1 VNNMNTLFQ
10 ANKAIVYFTIMALVL
25 LFVGLNQSWAL
36 ALGIINMSLISAIM
50 ALGVNIQWGYAGLMN
65 VGIMG
70 FAALGGVSVVLIAQQ
85 PVTEAVDAGGIKML
99 IALIMGAA
107 TITAGILLNRRGVN
121 KWLIAAIVV
130 TGYLFTRYYFS
141 EAADI
146 IEKVDPAITGYL
158 GGFGLPIAF
167 SWIVGGVIAAG
178 AAWWVGK
185 ITLGLR
191 TDYLAIATLGI
202 SEIILYVIKNEDWF
216 VRGLKNVYGLPRPVP
231 YEVDMQQSEWF
242 QNVVTWIH
250 KSELQLLSQTEQ
262 IDKLSDYV
270 REAAVVFVKLCY
282 SGLFIAIL
290 VALIVLSNLALNSP
304 WGRKVRAIRDNEV
317 AASAMGKDIK
327 RQHLQIFVL
336 GSAIVGIAGA
346 LLVTYDGI
354 FIPTA
359 YLPLRFT
366 FLIWVMVI
374 LGGSGNNMGSV
385 LGAFIIWF
393 IWIQSGPMGLWF
405 VEMLSNNMSEG
416 STSLEFIEDRVHY
429 LRLVFMGS
437 ILLLIMRFS
446 PSGLLPEKNKE
457 LQFCC
462 KWLLH

>member
-1 VNNMNTLFQ
+1 MNSIFQ
-10 ANKAIVYFTIMALVL
+10 ANRAIIYFAVMSMILI
-25 LFVGLNQSWAL
+25 FVGFNQSWAL

-85 PVTEAVDAGGIKML
+85 PVTEAIDAGGIKMFL
-99 IALIMGAA
+99 ALIMGAV
-107 TITAGILLNRRGVN
+107 TIIGGIFLNRSGVN
-121 KWLIAAIVV
+121 KWFTAFLVV
-130 TGYLFTRYYFS
+130 IGYLITRHYFS
-141 EAADI
+141 EAADL

-158 GGFGLPIAF
+158 GGFGLPVAL
-167 SWIVGGVIAAG
+167 SWIVGGLAAAG
-178 AAWWVGK
+178 AAWWIGK

-231 YEVDMQQSEWF
+231 YEVDMQQSELF
-242 QNVVTWIH
+242 QNFIAWFH
-250 KSELQLLSQTEQ
+250 RSDLQLLSQADQ
-262 IDKLSDYV
+262 IERLGDYV
-270 REAAVVFVKLCY
+270 RESAVVFVKLCY

-290 VALIVLSNLALNSP
+290 VALIILSNLALNSP

-327 RQHLQIFVL
+327 KQHLQIFVL
-336 GSAIVGIAGA
+336 GSAIVGVAGA

-354 FIPTA
+354 FIPTG
-359 YLPLRFT
+359 YVPLRFT

-393 IWIQSGPMGLWF
+393 IWIQSGPIGLWV
-405 VEMLSNNMSEG
+405 VERLGDSMLEG
-416 STSLEFIEDRVHY
+416 SNSLEFIEDRVHY
-429 LRLVFMGS
+429 LRLVFMGA
-437 ILLLIMRFS
+437 ILLVIMRFS

-457 LQFCC
+457 L
-462 KWLLH
+462 

>member
-1 VNNMNTLFQ
+1 MNNMNTLFQ

-99 IALIMGAA
+99 IALIMGVA

-158 GGFGLPIAF
+158 GGFGFPIAF

-429 LRLVFMGS
+429 LRLVFMGT

-457 LQFCC
+457 L
-462 KWLLH
+462 

>member
-1 VNNMNTLFQ
+1 MKTFFQ
-10 ANKAIVYFTIMALVL
+10 ANKAVVYFSIMAVVL

-85 PVTEAVDAGGIKML
+85 PVAEAVDAGGIKMF

-107 TITAGILLNRRGVN
+107 TITAGILLNRRGIN
-121 KWLIAAIVV
+121 KWLITAIVV
-130 TGYLFTRYYFS
+130 IGYLFTRYYFS

-242 QNVVTWIH
+242 QNFIAWIH
-250 KSELQLLSQTEQ
+250 KSELQLLSQSDQ

-290 VALIVLSNLALNSP
+290 VSLIVLSNLALNSP

-336 GSAIVGIAGA
+336 GSAIVGVAGA

-405 VEMLSNNMSEG
+405 VEMLSNNMAEG
-416 STSLEFIEDRVHY
+416 SSSLEFIEDRVHY
-429 LRLVFMGS
+429 LRLVFMGA

-446 PSGLLPEKNKE
+446 PSGLLPEKNKQ
-457 LQFCC
+457 L
-462 KWLLH
+462 

>member
-1 VNNMNTLFQ
+1 MKTFFQ
-10 ANKAIVYFTIMALVL
+10 ANKVIAYFTIMALVL

-85 PVTEAVDAGGIKML
+85 PVTEAVDAGGIKMF
-99 IALIMGAA
+99 IALIMGAV
-107 TITAGILLNRRGVN
+107 TITAGILLNRRGIN
-121 KWLIAAIVV
+121 KWLITVIVV
-130 TGYLFTRYYFS
+130 IGYLFTRYYFS

-242 QNVVTWIH
+242 QNFIAWIH
-250 KSELQLLSQTEQ
+250 KSELQLLSQSDK

-290 VALIVLSNLALNSP
+290 VSLILLSNLALNSP

-336 GSAIVGIAGA
+336 GSAIVGVAGA

-405 VEMLSNNMSEG
+405 VEMLSNNFAEG
-416 STSLEFIEDRVHY
+416 SSSLEFIEDRVHY

-446 PSGLLPEKNKE
+446 PSGLLPEKNKQ
-457 LQFCC
+457 L
-462 KWLLH
+462 

>member
-1 VNNMNTLFQ
+1 MNNIRTFWA
-10 ANKAIVYFTIMALVL
+10 ANKAIISFTIMGLIL
-25 LFVGLNQSWAL
+25 LFVGMNQSWAL
-36 ALGIINMSLISAIM
+36 ALGIFNMSLISAIM
-50 ALGVNIQWGYAGLMN
+50 ALGVNIQWGYAGLFN

-85 PVTEAVDAGGIKML
+85 PVTEAIDAGGMKMFL
-99 IALIMGAA
+99 ALIIGAI
-107 TITAGILLNRRGVN
+107 TIIGGIFLNRSRVN
-121 KWLIAAIVV
+121 KWLTALLVII
-130 TGYLFTRYYFS
+130 GYLITRHYFS
-141 EAADI
+141 EAADL

-158 GGFGLPIAF
+158 GGFGLPVAF
-167 SWIVGGVIAAG
+167 SWIVGGLAAAG
-178 AAWWVGK
+178 AAWWIGK

-242 QNVVTWIH
+242 QNLIAWVH
-250 KSELQLLSQTEQ
+250 KSELQLLSQSDQVER
-262 IDKLSDYV
+262 LSDYV

-290 VALIVLSNLALNSP
+290 GAFIILSTLALNSP

-317 AASAMGKDIK
+317 AASAMGKNIK
-327 RQHLQIFVL
+327 RQHLQIFVI
-336 GSAIVGIAGA
+336 GSAIVGVAGA

-359 YLPLRFT
+359 YQPLRFT

-374 LGGSGNNMGSV
+374 LGGSGNNLGSV

-393 IWIQSGPMGLWF
+393 IWIQSGPMGLWV
-405 VEMLSNNMSEG
+405 VEMLGNNMQEG
-416 STSLEFIEDRVHY
+416 GAFLEFIEERVHY

-446 PSGLLPEKNKE
+446 PGGILPEKNKE
-457 LQFCC
+457 L
-462 KWLLH
+462 

>member
-1 VNNMNTLFQ
+1 MNSIFQ
-10 ANKAIVYFTIMALVL
+10 ANRAIIYFAVMSMILM
-25 LFVGLNQSWAL
+25 FVGFNQSWAL

-85 PVTEAVDAGGIKML
+85 PVTEAIDAGGIKMFL
-99 IALIMGAA
+99 ALIMGAV
-107 TITAGILLNRRGVN
+107 TIIGGILLNRSGVN
-121 KWLIAAIVV
+121 KLFTAFLVV
-130 TGYLFTRYYFS
+130 IGYLITRHYFS
-141 EAADI
+141 EAADL

-158 GGFGLPIAF
+158 GGFGLPVAL
-167 SWIVGGVIAAG
+167 SWIVGGLAAAG
-178 AAWWVGK
+178 AAWWIGK

-231 YEVDMQQSEWF
+231 YEVDMQQSELF
-242 QNVVTWIH
+242 QNFIAWFH
-250 KSELQLLSQTEQ
+250 RSDLQLLSQADQ
-262 IDKLSDYV
+262 IERLGDYV
-270 REAAVVFVKLCY
+270 RESAVVFVKLCY

-290 VALIVLSNLALNSP
+290 VALIILSNLALNSP

-327 RQHLQIFVL
+327 KQHLQIFVL
-336 GSAIVGIAGA
+336 GSAIVGVAGA

-354 FIPTA
+354 FIPTG
-359 YLPLRFT
+359 YVPLRFT

-393 IWIQSGPMGLWF
+393 IWIQSGPIGLWV
-405 VEMLSNNMSEG
+405 VERLGDSMLEG
-416 STSLEFIEDRVHY
+416 SNSLEFIEDRVHY
-429 LRLVFMGS
+429 LRLVFMGT
-437 ILLLIMRFS
+437 ILLVIMRFS

-457 LQFCC
+457 L
-462 KWLLH
+462 

>member
-1 VNNMNTLFQ
+1 MNTFFQ
-10 ANKAIVYFTIMALVL
+10 ANKAVIYFSIMALVL

-107 TITAGILLNRRGVN
+107 TITSGILLNRRGAN

-231 YEVDMQQSEWF
+231 YEVDMQKSEWF
-242 QNVVTWIH
+242 QNAIAWFH
-250 KSELQLLSQTEQ
+250 KPELQLLSQSEQ
-262 IDKLSDYV
+262 IEKLTDYV

-290 VALIVLSNLALNSP
+290 VSLIVLSNLALNSP
-304 WGRKVRAIRDNEV
+304 WGRKVRAIRDNEL

-336 GSAIVGIAGA
+336 GSAIVGVAGA

-429 LRLVFMGS
+429 LRLVFMGT

-457 LQFCC
+457 L
-462 KWLLH
+462 

>member
-1 VNNMNTLFQ
+1 MNNMNTLFK

-429 LRLVFMGS
+429 LRLVFMGT

-457 LQFCC
+457 L
-462 KWLLH
+462 

>member
-1 VNNMNTLFQ
+1 MNSIFQ
-10 ANKAIVYFTIMALVL
+10 ANKAIIYFAVMSMILI
-25 LFVGLNQSWAL
+25 FVGFNQSWAL

-85 PVTEAVDAGGIKML
+85 PVTEAIDAGGIKMFL
-99 IALIMGAA
+99 ALIMGAV
-107 TITAGILLNRRGVN
+107 TIIGGIFLNRSGVN
-121 KWLIAAIVV
+121 KWFTAFLVV
-130 TGYLFTRYYFS
+130 IGYLITRHYFS
-141 EAADI
+141 EAADL

-158 GGFGLPIAF
+158 GGFGLPVAL
-167 SWIVGGVIAAG
+167 SWIVGGLAAAG
-178 AAWWVGK
+178 AAWWIGK

-231 YEVDMQQSEWF
+231 YEVDMQQSELF
-242 QNVVTWIH
+242 QNFIAWFH
-250 KSELQLLSQTEQ
+250 RSDLQLLSQADQ
-262 IDKLSDYV
+262 IERLGDYV
-270 REAAVVFVKLCY
+270 RESAVVFVKLCY

-290 VALIVLSNLALNSP
+290 VALIILSNLALNSP

-327 RQHLQIFVL
+327 KQHLQIFVL
-336 GSAIVGIAGA
+336 GSAIVGVAGA

-354 FIPTA
+354 FIPTG
-359 YLPLRFT
+359 YVPLRFT

-393 IWIQSGPMGLWF
+393 IWIQSGPIGLWV
-405 VEMLSNNMSEG
+405 VERLGDSMLEG
-416 STSLEFIEDRVHY
+416 SNSLEFIEDRVHY
-429 LRLVFMGS
+429 LRLVFMGT
-437 ILLLIMRFS
+437 ILLVIMRFS

-457 LQFCC
+457 L
-462 KWLLH
+462 